1 MTMDTRILLWD
12 DSLDYVNYLDAL
24 NAVGLTA
31 EVSREADTS
40 CGGLVLPG
48 GGDIVENTLPEDE
61 WRVIAAFAAAEKPIL
76 GICRGLQALNV
87 FFGGTL
93 YGYVS
98 GHQQPGA
105 DAVHAVRAVG
115 ELAELMGTEGRVTSS
130 HHQAIRRLGAGL
142 SVRQWAPDGVIE
154 GVCHSSLPV
163 LAVQW
168 HPERQSFA
176 LRREDASDGAAV
188 FWWLRRE
195 AERRGKAEKGGEG

>member
-1 MTMDTRILLWD
+1 M
-12 DSLDYVNYLDAL
+12 
-24 NAVGLTA
+24 
-31 EVSREADTS
+31 SREADTS

-142 SVRQWAPDGVIE
+142 SGRQL
-154 GVCHSSLPV
+154 SLI
-163 LAVQW
+163 QI
-168 HPERQSFA
+168 
-176 LRREDASDGAAV
+176 
-188 FWWLRRE
+188 
-195 AERRGKAEKGGEG
+195 

>member
-1 MTMDTRILLWD
+1 MTMVTRILLWD
-12 DSLDYVNYLDAL
+12 DGLDYVNYLNAL

-31 EVSREADTS
+31 EVSREADAS

-142 SVRQWAPDGVIE
+142 SV
-154 GVCHSSLPV
+154 
-163 LAVQW
+163 QW